1 MKSKRFRANNKKEY
15 LMDLTPLIDVVFLL
29 LIFFMVATTFSE
41 FSSMELELP
50 QTTNT
55 KKSSEEVEYVRVVVD
70 KYSSILIMTKIG
82 GEENKVEVEKLYLK
96 DRLAE
101 VLTGIDDKGV
111 SLVAHQNLDY
121 GMIVGLIE
129 LIKEAGASG
138 LKIETEQKE
147 WGYV

>member
-96 DRLAE
+96 DRLTE

>member
-147 WGYV
+147 

>member
-1 MKSKRFRANNKKEY
+1 
-15 LMDLTPLIDVVFLL
+15 
-29 LIFFMVATTFSE
+29 
-41 FSSMELELP
+41 
-50 QTTNT
+50 
-55 KKSSEEVEYVRVVVD
+55 
-70 KYSSILIMTKIG
+70 MTKIG

-147 WGYV
+147 